1 MRAKNRGRR
10 IAGAN
15 SVVEH
20 HLADTPYRKAV
31 ERRATSILKASE
43 TVRTKMHRLL
53 IPLALLMV
61 GAPNEVETRPG
72 GFWLPWNAGAGRC
85 YPGAIMLVAWRVNTV
100 GSRFCRG

>member
-10 IAGAN
+10 MAGGN

-31 ERRATSILKASE
+31 EWRATSILKASE

-61 GAPNEVETRPG
+61 GAPNEVVTRPG
-72 GFWLPWNAGAGRC
+72 DFWLP
-85 YPGAIMLVAWRVNTV
+85 
-100 GSRFCRG
+100 

>member
-1 MRAKNRGRR
+1 MRAEYRGRR
-10 IAGAN
+10 MVGAN

-20 HLADTPYRKAV
+20 HLADPPYRKAV
-31 ERRATSILKASE
+31 EWRATSILTASE

-53 IPLALLMV
+53 MPLALLMV

-72 GFWLPWNAGAGRC
+72 DFWLPWNSGAGRC
-85 YPGAIMLVAWRVNTV
+85 CPGAIMVVAWGVNTV